1 MPAQTLR
8 PLAALF
14 LVLAVAAEAQTRP
27 VLQGNEFAT
36 LGTLNG
42 EFHWSRPANWVEFIN
57 GAPVLGSVPVNDP
70 ARGIVFGNAV
80 WTLDLRDDGAFPVVT
95 GQFGQLSAVGGDF
108 RLLGDPAATP
118 PTPSLAFGNIYVGYQ
133 SPGGS
138 GTRLTF
144 DALAVSS
151 ASGGATVVDGRNPFG
166 GVADSGIEL
175 SLLNGASL
183 LTSEVTLRDWA
194 FLNLEASRLE
204 VSGSQGPGSLT
215 LDAGNA
221 FDSSLVL
228 TQGSV
233 VEAGPVVLQ
242 GVRGAALSLS
252 GFARLDATD
261 LSIDTASDATASV
274 GSQAAVDLRASGS
287 NGSYSGGTFRLA
299 AGPQGS
305 VTFNLEGTLK
315 ARVVDLDGKVT
326 FAAAPN
332 SSVRLDPV
340 DVDDTATLDVR
351 NGARLN
357 AGGQLVAGQVRISGN
372 SSRLVVAA
380 ETGQITSGSFLQNNG
395 STTVNGLL
403 RAGSVEFLAG
413 TVGGSGTIEYTGSL
427 TSAVTFGAGLTVQP
441 GNSPGILTINGNLE
455 AAGAIFDIEVA
466 GLDPGTLFDQLA
478 VNGDANLTDATV
490 NFRFI
495 DGFLPTPGDTF
506 DWLVV
511 SGFATGLD
519 TLTVSFFS
527 DLGTVEGFL
536 DGNGRLFV
544 GTVTPIPLPPAAWA
558 LGSALL
564 GLGGLARRRRAVHL
578 QTLTTGSRWAPTP
591 AARR

>member
-1 MPAQTLR
+1 
-8 PLAALF
+8 
-14 LVLAVAAEAQTRP
+14 
-27 VLQGNEFAT
+27 
-36 LGTLNG
+36 
-42 EFHWSRPANWVEFIN
+42 
-57 GAPVLGSVPVNDP
+57 
-70 ARGIVFGNAV
+70 
-80 WTLDLRDDGAFPVVT
+80 
-95 GQFGQLSAVGGDF
+95 
-108 RLLGDPAATP
+108 
-118 PTPSLAFGNIYVGYQ
+118 VGYQ
-133 SPGGS
+133 SGGS

-144 DALAVSS
+144 DALAVSTVI
-151 ASGGATVVDGRNPFG
+151 GGATVVDGRNLFG

-175 SLLNGASL
+175 FLLNGASL

-221 FDSSLVL
+221 VDSSLVL

-233 VEAGPVVLQ
+233 VEAGLVVLQ
-242 GVRGAALSLS
+242 GVRGEALILS
-252 GFARLDATD
+252 GSARLDATD

-274 GSQAAVDLRASGS
+274 GSLAAVDLRASVS
-287 NGSYSGGTFRLA
+287 NGIYSGGTFRLA
-299 AGPQGS
+299 AGPEGR
-305 VTFNLEGTLK
+305 VTFNLEGTLR
-315 ARVVDLDGKVT
+315 ARVVDLDGQVT
-326 FAAAPN
+326 FTAARN
-332 SSVRLDPV
+332 SSVRLEPV
-340 DVDDTATLDVR
+340 DQDDTATLDVR

-357 AGGQLVAGQVRISGN
+357 ADGRLEAGQVRISGH

-380 ETGQITSGSFLQNNG
+380 ETGQIASGSFLQNDG
-395 STTVNGLL
+395 DTVVNGLL

-413 TVGGSGTIEYTGSL
+413 TVGGSGIIEYTGSL

-455 AAGAIFDIEVA
+455 AAGVLFDIEIA
-466 GLDPGTLFDQLA
+466 GLDPGLLYDQLV

-511 SGFATGLD
+511 SGFASGLD

-536 DGNGRLFV
+536 DGNGQLFV
-544 GTVTPIPLPPAAWA
+544 DTVTPIPLPPAAWA

-564 GLGGLARRRRAVHL
+564 ALGAAARRRR
-578 QTLTTGSRWAPTP
+578 G
-591 AARR
+591 ARGYI